1 MSIENAY
8 DSFFKFLLVGD
19 FGVGKSKS
27 LLRYSDGIYNE
38 NRLYSIGSDFKTKM
52 LMIDRKRTLLQ
63 IWDIIDRVGERG
75 YGYVSIRGVQ
85 GIILAYSI
93 TDRQSFESLPRWM
106 EIIDDYKNE
115 KAKIILV
122 GTKCDDENG
131 RQVSTEEGKEFAEQM
146 YANFC
151 ETSAKT
157 NKNIEE
163 TFNYVV
169 TKAARNDYF
178 IYRRRKSPVCSI
190 C

>member
-8 DSFFKFLLVGD
+8 DSFFKFLLVSD

-52 LMIDRKRTLLQ
+52 LMIDRKRVLLQ

-93 TDRQSFESLPRWM
+93 TDHSSFEYLQLWM
-106 EIIDDYKNE
+106 EIINE
-115 KAKIILV
+115 HKEQQFKIILV
-122 GTKCDDENG
+122 GTK
-131 RQVSTEEGKEFAEQM
+131 QQ
-146 YANFC
+146 
-151 ETSAKT
+151 
-157 NKNIEE
+157 
-163 TFNYVV
+163 
-169 TKAARNDYF
+169 
-178 IYRRRKSPVCSI
+178 CSF
-190 C
+190 